1 MHKIIQII
9 YLFVD
14 GLVESNSIIE
24 IKCPY
29 TAKDTVDA
37 VSAVNN
43 KLVSYTSLFFIIP
56 KNSQMSYLYSCS
68 IVL

>member
-43 KLVSYTSLFFIIP
+43 KLVSYTSLFF
-56 KNSQMSYLYSCS
+56 YYT
-68 IVL
+68 